1 MMKSD
6 EIIYENNDISIAFHS
21 EFDFITD
28 FFWPIHMVVLD

>member
-21 EFDFITD
+21 EFEFITD
-28 FFWPIHMVVLD
+28 FF